1 MKSYEELNK
10 DGGVVMFKII
20 VAGSRSFSDY
30 SLMVRTLDRL
40 LINKDPH
47 EIQIV
52 SGTAPGAD
60 RLGERYASETRL
72 ALKKFPADWER
83 LGKRAG
89 FVRNEAMASY
99 ADALVLF
106 WDGQSRGSAH
116 MLQVAQSQGLAVR
129 VVHFGSP
136 SSPQPPSHEEVE
148 THSFEGAL
156 FIHDSRDQLRD
167 AFDNAWISREE
178 YLTADPAAY
187 GEAWEG
193 MANHVSEMTGLDR
206 MLFEDCVASVDG
218 SVVMAPHLTFSPGP
232 YHQKPEHLVRA
243 VDCTYREAVDLQAAF
258 SVIGNSKE
266 LVEFYVS
273 RIKQEGVEASL
284 RYFGSL
290 AADLAQQEV
299 MPETEACPEAF
310 ESEAPADPFVYHS
323 IGVRDLPDYFD
334 RVPKWFREAL
344 LSMDACAT
352 LEQLAEFG
360 KSWFAHEHLKGG
372 LAGVFW
378 TRYHIRKARLAP
390 RVSPKAEAI
399 IQTISRCKRPGEIAR
414 IGKQLFTEQKASNI
428 PPSTWTCIWS
438 EYKARKEAL
447 QQPIYQ

>member
-1 MKSYEELNK
+1 
-10 DGGVVMFKII
+10 MFKII

-40 LINKDPH
+40 LINKDHH

-52 SGTAPGAD
+52 SGTAPGTD

-72 ALKKFPADWER
+72 ALKKFPADWDG

-136 SSPQPPSHEEVE
+136 SSPQPPSDEEVE
-148 THSFEGAL
+148 THSSEGAL

-167 AFDNAWISREE
+167 AYDNTWISREE

-206 MLFEDCVASVDG
+206 MLFEDCVASADG
-218 SVVMAPHLTFSPGP
+218 SVVMAPYLTFSSEPR
-232 YHQKPEHLVRA
+232 HQQPEYLVRA
-243 VDCTYREAVDLQAAF
+243 VHCTYQEAVDFQAAF
-258 SVIGNSKE
+258 SVIGNGRE
-266 LVEFYVS
+266 LVQFYIS
-273 RIKQEGVEASL
+273 QIEEQGIPTTL
-284 RYFGSL
+284 QYFGSL
-290 AADLAQQEV
+290 AANLAQVEA
-299 MPETEACPEAF
+299 MPEIEACPESF
-310 ESEAPADPFVYHS
+310 ESEAPADPFVYHT
-323 IGVRDLPDYFD
+323 IGVRNLPDYFD
-334 RVPKWFREAL
+334 RVPEWFRKAL
-344 LSMDACAT
+344 STMDACT
-352 LEQLAEFG
+352 TLAELSSFG
-360 KSWFAHEHLKGG
+360 KSWFAREHLKGS

-378 TRYHIRKARLAP
+378 TRYNIRKAQLTP
-390 RVSPKAEAI
+390 IVSPKAESI
-399 IQTISRCKRPGEIAR
+399 IQTISRCKRPVEIAR
-414 IGKQLFTEQKASNI
+414 IGKQLYIEQKESHI